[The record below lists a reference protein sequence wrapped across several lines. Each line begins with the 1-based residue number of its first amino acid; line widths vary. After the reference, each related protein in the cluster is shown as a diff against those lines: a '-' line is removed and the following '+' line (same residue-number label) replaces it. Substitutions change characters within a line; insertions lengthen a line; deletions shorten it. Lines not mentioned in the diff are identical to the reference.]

1 MKINPS
7 CCLLKKKPPKN
18 KNKNNKKT
26 STKKHDIAGW
36 THIFSFTKV
45 LSSNLTLKVFSD
57 CMTIKMIS
65 FNP

>member
-7 CCLLKKKPPKN
+7 CCLLKKKTPKT
-18 KNKNNKKT
+18 KQIKKT